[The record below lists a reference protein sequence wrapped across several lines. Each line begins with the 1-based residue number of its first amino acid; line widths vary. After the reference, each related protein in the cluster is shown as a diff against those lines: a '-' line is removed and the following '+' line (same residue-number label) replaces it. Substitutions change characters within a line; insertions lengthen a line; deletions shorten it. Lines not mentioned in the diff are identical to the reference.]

1 MAHTENSLSRLNK
14 DDLIRL
20 ALDYQQKYD
29 ITLDKISKELAELRK
44 SYNKLESDLA
54 ITKAVNES
62 LRNQILTLERQCWS
76 NAQYSRRET
85 LEISG
90 IPENIDDG
98 ELEGKV
104 LTVLSKLDV
113 NIDPANVEACHWL
126 KSNNKGKKAILKLSR
141 RKDSDEIRR
150 VRSKLKTTDL
160 KPIGITTPV
169 YINDSLCFYYKKL
182 WSKCKK
188 LWTNKFIFGYWVSNG
203 SIKIRISERSPVKV
217 ISHIV
222 DLEKLFPDN
231 PLLKDDHI
239 EA

>member
-1 MAHTENSLSRLNK
+1 MAHTEKGKVLTVLSN
-14 DDLIRL
+14 
-20 ALDYQQKYD
+20 LD
-29 ITLDKISKELAELRK
+29 
-44 SYNKLESDLA
+44 
-54 ITKAVNES
+54 V
-62 LRNQILTLERQCWS
+62 
-76 NAQYSRRET
+76 
-85 LEISG
+85 
-90 IPENIDDG
+90 NIDPANV
-98 ELEGKV
+98 EKGKV

-188 LWTNKFIFGYWVSNG
+188 LWSNKFIFGYWVSNG
-203 SIKIRISERSPVKV
+203 SIKIRISKCAPVKV

-222 DLEKLFPDN
+222 DLEKLFPDE
-231 PLLKDDHI
+231 LKDDHI
-239 EA
+239 EAKFYRDIKIY

>member
-1 MAHTENSLSRLNK
+1 M
-14 DDLIRL
+14 
-20 ALDYQQKYD
+20 
-29 ITLDKISKELAELRK
+29 
-44 SYNKLESDLA
+44 
-54 ITKAVNES
+54 
-62 LRNQILTLERQCWS
+62 
-76 NAQYSRRET
+76 
-85 LEISG
+85 
-90 IPENIDDG
+90 
-98 ELEGKV
+98 
-104 LTVLSKLDV
+104 
-113 NIDPANVEACHWL
+113 
-126 KSNNKGKKAILKLSR
+126 
-141 RKDSDEIRR
+141 

-188 LWTNKFIFGYWVSNG
+188 LWSNKFIFGYWVSNG

-231 PLLKDDHI
+231 SSLKGDHI